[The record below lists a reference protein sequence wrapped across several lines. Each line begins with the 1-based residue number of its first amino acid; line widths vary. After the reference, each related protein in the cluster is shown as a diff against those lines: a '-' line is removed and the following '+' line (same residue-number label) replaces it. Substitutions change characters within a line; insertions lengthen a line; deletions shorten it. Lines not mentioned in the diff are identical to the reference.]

1 MTMHRWEGYDHPTL
15 YKMINSGPGPGAS
28 TAQTEYWESLAG
40 ELERID
46 GDLNSKLSTLAVTWE
61 GGAADGAQAGLTPLQ
76 AWAADAKGGAS
87 VMGASTEYQ
96 ADAVAKARAEMPEPV
111 AVTTPAPSGWQ
122 VVGAGAAAA
131 FGFSGPA
138 EAVVQQAQDHEIQEA
153 KQSAASQQAVDT
165 MEKYQ
170 SKTNFNTATLGKFVP
185 PPTVVVSTPAPD
197 GGVGYQAGYAFS
209 GGSAFPSG
217 GGSTSAAFYSGAPAT
232 GGGGGGFVPP
242 AGGGG
247 GSPLPTPQ
255 FTGGPVTPT
264 PVNFGGGTTP
274 AGYAPPTG
282 GTAPAATGPAGM
294 PGLTGNGSG
303 LTGDARFGPGGA
315 RFSGTLNVPGDGAFR
330 GPNGGLT
337 PGAGV
342 TGAEESARRAGG
354 LGGAPGS
361 GLAGDAARQNGAMGR
376 GGVAGAGGSFGGGD
390 SVLGGRGG
398 SAGGAAGKGGVGGMG
413 TGGRGGAA
421 TDEEEDFEHAS
432 YLVEADDIFG
442 DERTVAPGV
451 LGTDQ

>member
-15 YKMINSGPGPGAS
+15 FKMINSGPGPGAS

-40 ELERID
+40 ELEQID
-46 GDLNSKLSTLAVTWE
+46 GDLNSKLSTLSVTWE

-122 VVGAGAAAA
+122 TVGAGAAAV
-131 FGFSGPA
+131 FGFTGPA
-138 EAVVQQAQDHEIQEA
+138 EAVIQQAQDHEIQEA
-153 KQSAASQQAVDT
+153 RQSAASQQAVDT

-217 GGSTSAAFYSGAPAT
+217 GGGTSAAFYSGAPAN

-247 GSPLPTPQ
+247 GSSLPAPQ
-255 FTGGPVTPT
+255 FTGGQITPT
-264 PVNFGGGTTP
+264 PVNVGGGTTP
-274 AGYAPPTG
+274 AGYVPPTG
-282 GTAPAATGPAGM
+282 GGAPTTTGM
-294 PGLTGNGSG
+294 PGLTGGG
-303 LTGDARFGPGGA
+303 PGGPGDARFGPGGA
-315 RFSGTLNVPGDGAFR
+315 RFSGTLNLPADGAVR
-330 GPNGGLT
+330 PNGGLA
-337 PGAGV
+337 PGASAM
-342 TGAEESARRAGG
+342 GAEESARRAGG
-354 LGGAPGS
+354 LGGSPGS
-361 GLAGDAARQNGAMGR
+361 SLAGDAARQNSAMGR
-376 GGVAGAGGSFGGGD
+376 GGVAGAGGSVGGGD
-390 SVLGGRGG
+390 SVLGSRGG
-398 SAGGAAGKGGVGGMG
+398 AAGGAAGKGGVGGGMG
-413 TGGRGGAA
+413 TGGRGGAS
-421 TDEEEDFEHAS
+421 TEEEEDFEHAS